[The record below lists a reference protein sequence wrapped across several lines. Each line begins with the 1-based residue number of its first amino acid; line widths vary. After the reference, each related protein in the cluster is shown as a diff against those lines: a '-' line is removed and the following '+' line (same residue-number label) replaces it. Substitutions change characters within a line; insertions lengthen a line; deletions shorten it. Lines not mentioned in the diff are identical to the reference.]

1 MSRGEDKTN
10 SLMSSCYSSRTIFHG
25 GEENENERERK
36 REMRQE
42 YVVSSP
48 HEFPW
53 TRARSIGEE
62 IEREREREKHKMV
75 QKPLSRRGLLS
86 FEPVGS
92 SFEDYRT
99 TEEASFP

>member
-62 IEREREREKHKMV
+62 IEREREREAQNGAEAVV
-75 QKPLSRRGLLS
+75 QKGAPFVR
-86 FEPVGS
+86 
-92 SFEDYRT
+92 
-99 TEEASFP
+99 ASW